1 MHGPSV
7 ESLEWYRFKRFAWVC
22 LVGTSLFTLLGLL
35 YLPMLVSIV
44 AGGIVA
50 YIFDP
55 LVDHLCARL
64 PIQRK
69 SFVGIFIVLIVALC
83 GFAAVLIVPFIY
95 EELSGI
101 FRKVPEALNSVEQ
114 MMIPLVNWL
123 KQTRIFPE
131 ETIEAGFRRLNLLQ
145 SLSSA
150 SGTVQN
156 IVLQTPALFE
166 AAFNLLMVP
175 PVTYLFLAEKEHL
188 VKLARRWTPRDTHP
202 LISAYAHRIDGV
214 LRSVVK
220 GQFLIAFV
228 LSLLYM
234 AGFSLIDV
242 PSGVAIGAI
251 AGFCRLV
258 PYLDVVIGILLC
270 SIVVMTQ
277 GAGFP
282 VFLAVLGV
290 VAVVQSLDGMIITP
304 RIIGDRAGIH
314 PIVVIASVFAF
325 GSWFGLLG
333 VLLAVPIV
341 AAAVVVGQTCLP
353 YLKSSPFYRY
363 GDAAPEP
370 SSRPERQS
378 AQN

>member
-1 MHGPSV
+1 MYDSAS
-7 ESLEWYRFKRFAWVC
+7 ESREWNRFKRFAWVC
-22 LVGTSLFTLLGLL
+22 LVMSSLLILVGLL
-35 YLPMLVSIV
+35 YFPMLLSIV

-55 LVDHLCARL
+55 LVDRLLARL
-64 PIQRK
+64 PINRK
-69 SFVGIFIVLIVALC
+69 SLVTILVILAVALC
-83 GFAAVLIVPFIY
+83 AVTAVLVVPYIY

-101 FRKVPEALNSVEQ
+101 FQRVPEALNSFEQ
-114 MMIPLVNWL
+114 MLIPLVNWL
-123 KQTRIFPE
+123 KQTKIFPE

-145 SLSSA
+145 SLASP

-156 IVLQTPALFE
+156 IVLQTPALLE
-166 AAFNLLMVP
+166 AAFNLFMVP
-175 PVTYLFLAEKEHL
+175 AVTYLFLAEKEHL
-188 VKLARRWTPRDTHP
+188 SQLAKRWTPKDVHP
-202 LISAYAHRIDGV
+202 LISVYLHRVDGV

-220 GQFLIAFV
+220 GQFLIAFI
-228 LSLLYM
+228 LAILYM
-234 AGFSLIDV
+234 AGFSLINV

-258 PYLDVVIGILLC
+258 PYLDVVVGIALT

-277 GAGFP
+277 GIGFP

-304 RIIGDRAGIH
+304 RIIGDRAGLH

-341 AAAVVVGQTCLP
+341 AATVVVLQTCLP
-353 YLKSSPFYRY
+353 YLKSSPFYRQ
-363 GDAAPEP
+363 GDTLVSDA
-370 SSRPERQS
+370 SSIQD
-378 AQN
+378 